1 MSLDQTWYLDV
12 NSFARDTSGLHG
24 VLKNYALWGGLLL
37 LALLVVIAWVTGR
50 NRDDAARR
58 TALAFLAGAS
68 AVIAL
73 IANQLINPAFDRL
86 RPCHALV
93 AHFHPEVLLK
103 CATDSSM
110 PSDHAMIAGAFAVG
124 LLFISVRLGLLAVLL
139 ALLVAFSRVYAGVH
153 YPSDVAVGL
162 GIGAAIALII
172 MLALRGPV
180 TRLAARL
187 ADTPLRPLI
196 AAAPAH
202 RTA

>member
-1 MSLDQTWYLDV
+1 MSLDQRWYLDV
-12 NSFARDTSGLHG
+12 NSFARDTSGLHA
-24 VLKNYALWGGLLL
+24 VLKNYALWGGLVV
-37 LALLVVIAWVTGR
+37 LALLVVIAWLTGR
-50 NRDDAARR
+50 SREDAPRR
-58 TALAFLAGAS
+58 TALAFLAGVS
-68 AVIAL
+68 AVVAL
-73 IANQLINPAFDRL
+73 IANQLINPAFDRA

-124 LLFISVRLGLLAVLL
+124 LLFISLRLGLLAVLL
-139 ALLVAFSRVYAGVH
+139 ACLLAFSRVYAGVH

-162 GIGAAIALII
+162 GLGAAIALII

-187 ADTPLRPLI
+187 QTTPLGPLI